1 MKKDPHQK
9 RESEKYDNPIPSREY
24 ILSFFKK
31 KKSLSKYDLFDL
43 LEVDG
48 KQKKP
53 LTHRLKA
60 MVRDEQLDYNKEGDF
75 VIFDPEA
82 GIKIGIVVANPKGFG
97 FLKLEEGGRDLR
109 LNSRQMQL
117 VFHGDKVKARLISKR
132 GDAKIIEV
140 LESVKTVVARLHIS
154 DEGTYAV
161 VDDKRIRNNINIPN
175 ISDENTNEQIV
186 IVEITKSPTFKS
198 LAEGK
203 ITQILGSYMDEGV
216 ETDAALYR
224 NGIPVEFSKEALAQ
238 TAKIPSEVT
247 KQNKV
252 GRIDITDMK
261 LVTIDGEDS
270 KDFDD
275 AVFAE
280 STANGWKLVVA
291 IADVSYYV
299 EEGTALDADAIER
312 GNSVYFPRRVVPML
326 PEAISNGLCSINP
339 DVERLCM
346 TCEMNIDKSGNLLDY
361 KFYPAVMF
369 SHARLT
375 YTKVSD
381 ILEHDNQALK
391 TEFAPVLDNLND
403 LYDLYKVLKAARTK
417 RGVMDF
423 DRIESQIIFNDNGK
437 IENIVARSR
446 NDAHKLIEECM
457 LMANQATAKFL
468 GENKEDFLYRIH
480 PKPTAEKV
488 EVTRQ
493 FLTAVGLTLEGG
505 DQPDSK
511 HFAKVLEGAKGRDD
525 ENIIKTVVLRTMKQA
540 VYTPANEGHF
550 GLAFEDYTHF
560 TSPIRRYP
568 DLLVHRAINRVLNK
582 KSPSFMGKLVKKV
595 LGDKKK
601 EPSKRM
607 LELGANLSVTER
619 RADEASRDVEQWLK
633 CEYMRDKVGDTFNG
647 VISGVAGFGIFIE
660 LTEVFVEGMIS
671 VRDLQDD
678 YYNFDD
684 IHHQLKGDRTG
695 KTFRLGDT
703 IKIQIASVNL
713 DDRQMVFVPAPE
725 EDSKS

>member
-1 MKKDPHQK
+1 MSDPHQK
-9 RESEKYDNPIPSREY
+9 RESEKYDNPIPSREH

-31 KKSLSKYDLFDL
+31 KPLSKYDLFDL
-43 LEVDG
+43 LKVDG
-48 KQKKP
+48 SQKKP

-60 MVRDEQLDYNKEGDF
+60 MIRDEQLNCDADGNF
-75 VIFDPEA
+75 TIFDPEE

-97 FLKLEEGGRDLR
+97 FLKLEEGGKDLR

-132 GDAKIIEV
+132 GDAKIVEV
-140 LESVKTVVARLHIS
+140 LESVKSVVARLHLT
-154 DEGTYAV
+154 DEGAYVV
-161 VDDKRIRNNINIPN
+161 VDDKRIRNNINIPVIN
-175 ISDENTNEQIV
+175 EDNVNEQIV
-186 IVEITKSPTFKS
+186 VVEITKPPTFKA

-203 ITQILGSYMDEGV
+203 IIKILGAYMDEGV

-224 NGIPVEFSKEALAQ
+224 NGIPVDFSKEALAQ
-238 TAKIPSEVT
+238 SAKIPAEVT
-247 KQNKV
+247 QQDKA

-275 AVFAE
+275 AVFAQ
-280 STANGWKLVVA
+280 STSNGWKLVVA

-299 EEGTALDADAIER
+299 AEGTPLDTDAIER

-326 PEAISNGLCSINP
+326 PEALSNGLCSINP
-339 DVERLCM
+339 GVERLCM

-381 ILEHDNQALK
+381 ILEHNDSALK
-391 TEFAPVLDNLND
+391 TEFEPVLDNLND
-403 LYDLYKVLKAARTK
+403 LYDLYKVLKGARTE

-423 DRIESQIIFNDNGK
+423 DRIESQILFNDNGK
-437 IENIVARSR
+437 IDNIIARSR

-468 GENKEDFLYRIH
+468 GENKEDFLYRVH

-488 EVTRQ
+488 KVTRQ
-493 FLTAVGLTLEGG
+493 FLAAVGLTLAGG

-511 HFAKVLEGAKGRDD
+511 HFAKVLQDAKGRDD

-540 VYTPANEGHF
+540 IYTPANEGHF
-550 GLAFEDYTHF
+550 GLAFDDYTHF

-582 KSPSFMGKLVKKV
+582 KKPSFINKLASKV
-595 LGDKKK
+595 LGNKDKQ
-601 EPSKRM
+601 PSKKM
-607 LELGANLSVTER
+607 LELGTNLSVTER

-633 CEYMRDKVGDTFNG
+633 CEYMRDKVGDVFNG

-671 VRDLQDD
+671 VRDLKDD

-684 IHHQLKGDRTG
+684 VHHQLKGERSG
-695 KTFRLGDT
+695 KMFRLGDT

-713 DDRQMVFVPAPE
+713 DDRQMVFVPVDE
-725 EDSKS
+725 